1 MSEDMDRDRAEG
13 PGRTGRGRRW
23 ALWAKVTRKP
33 DPEPQ
38 WEEMVPPGGYEGQ
51 MPRIQE
57 TPPEPTAAHEPQG
70 AFAVLRRGVRESPEL
85 RSGFGYTIGL
95 AVLVAGAR
103 VLLPILIQQVI
114 DKGINGPNGFDA
126 AFVMGITAIVGG
138 LTVALYFGARV
149 TYRRLVRASEHAL
162 YGLRVRTFE
171 HIHELSIGAQNEQKR
186 GAFVA
191 RVTAD
196 VDILGQ
202 FMEWGA
208 VSWFTSPTI
217 MFAAALGMFIY
228 SWQLALIAL
237 IAISPLFLV
246 LKRLQRGML
255 AAYDRVRTRVGDM
268 LTAFS
273 ESLMGAA
280 VVRSYGTE
288 EQTNAKVKDAIQR
301 RYRAEIY
308 GNRYQASI
316 FTIADLFGA
325 VAIAAVVVV
334 GATFGARWGLS
345 LGDMVAFL
353 FLITLFLDP
362 LSELSE
368 TFDFTQQAIAG
379 WRKVLGVVD
388 TPADV
393 VEPEPGEHLPHVALG
408 VRTEGLEFG
417 YRDGSGLVLR
427 GIDVDIPA
435 GGHIAVVGETGCG
448 KTTFAK
454 LLCRMADPTCGRI
467 LLAGFDLRE
476 VAAESRR
483 ESIRM
488 VPQDGFLFDTTIR
501 ENIRYGLEGST
512 DQDVMA
518 SLGSLGL
525 DEWIVSLPDGL
536 ETQVGERG
544 DSLSVGERQ
553 LVALARAQMASPGLL
568 ILDEATSAVDPET
581 ERMVGD
587 ALERLSEGRT
597 TVTIAHRLSTAEAAD
612 AVLVFDRGRIVERG
626 RHAEL
631 LAKGGIYARLYQSWL
646 GNTRADLEE
655 ERAG

>member
-1 MSEDMDRDRAEG
+1 
-13 PGRTGRGRRW
+13 
-23 ALWAKVTRKP
+23 
-33 DPEPQ
+33 
-38 WEEMVPPGGYEGQ
+38 
-51 MPRIQE
+51 
-57 TPPEPTAAHEPQG
+57 
-70 AFAVLRRGVRESPEL
+70 
-85 RSGFGYTIGL
+85 
-95 AVLVAGAR
+95 
-103 VLLPILIQQVI
+103 
-114 DKGINGPNGFDA
+114 
-126 AFVMGITAIVGG
+126 
-138 LTVALYFGARV
+138 
-149 TYRRLVRASEHAL
+149 
-162 YGLRVRTFE
+162 
-171 HIHELSIGAQNEQKR
+171 
-186 GAFVA
+186 
-191 RVTAD
+191 VTAD

-208 VSWFTSPTI
+208 VSWFTSPTV

-237 IAISPLFLV
+237 LVVSPLFLV
-246 LKRLQRGML
+246 LRWLQRGML
-255 AAYDRVRTRVGDM
+255 AAYDRVRSRVGDM

-288 EQTNAKVKDAIQR
+288 EQTNATVKDAIQR
-301 RYRAEIY
+301 RYRAEIF
-308 GNRYQASI
+308 GNRYQATI

-325 VAIAAVVVV
+325 FAIAAVVVV
-334 GATFGARWGLS
+334 GATFGVRWGLS
-345 LGDMVAFL
+345 LGDMIAFL

-379 WRKVLGVVD
+379 WRKVLGVLD

-393 VEPEPGEHLPHVALG
+393 VEPEPGERLPRTALS

-427 GIDVDIPA
+427 GIDVQIPA
-435 GGHIAVVGETGCG
+435 GAHIAVVGETGCG

-467 LLAGFDLRE
+467 LLAGVDLRE

-512 DQDVMA
+512 DHDVLA
-518 SLGSLGL
+518 SLRSLGL

-536 ETQVGERG
+536 ETEVGERG

-612 AVLVFDRGRIVERG
+612 SVLVFDRGRVVERG

-646 GNTRADLEE
+646 GNIRADLEE